1 MKISEPTL
9 QEKNAFLF
17 ADTWEGTI
25 CEERTM
31 SDPLSS
37 KIMTS
42 QCVHSRTA
50 MEVRIEGGRGDED
63 NGIGERWIVKKE
75 DVRGG
80 EK

>member
-1 MKISEPTL
+1 
-9 QEKNAFLF
+9 
-17 ADTWEGTI
+17 
-25 CEERTM
+25 
-31 SDPLSS
+31 
-37 KIMTS
+37 
-42 QCVHSRTA
+42 